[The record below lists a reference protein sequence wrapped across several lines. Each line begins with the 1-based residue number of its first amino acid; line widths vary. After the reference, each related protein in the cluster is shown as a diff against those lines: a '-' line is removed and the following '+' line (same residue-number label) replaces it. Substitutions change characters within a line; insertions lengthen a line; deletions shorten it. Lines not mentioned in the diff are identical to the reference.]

1 MTRRRANEVR
11 WAVALVVP
19 ALLLALS
26 QAGQDAGEKGTP
38 QQRRQSINNLKQIVL
53 ALHNYNDANKRLPA
67 AAHLDGQ
74 ARAQLGNPQLTA
86 EQLAKAKGKPLPL
99 LSWRVAILP
108 YIEEDALALY
118 RQFKLDQPWDSEDN
132 KMLIDKMPK
141 LYAPVCGK
149 TKEPGMTYYQVFVG
163 PEAPFNGTIAPTI
176 PGSFTDGLS
185 NTFLVVEAGEAVPW
199 TKPQDIPYD
208 AGKPLPKLGGLFAD
222 GWHVA
227 MADGLVRFVPRGADE
242 KAIRATIT
250 PRGGEVVELPG
261 KEIKRED

>member
-1 MTRRRANEVR
+1 
-11 WAVALVVP
+11 VP

-53 ALHNYNDANKRLPA
+53 AFHNYNDAFKRLPA
-67 AAHLDGQ
+67 AAHIDGQ
-74 ARAQLGNPQLTA
+74 VRAQLGNPQLTE
-86 EQLAKAKGKPLPL
+86 EQLAKANAKAKSKTLPL

-108 YIEEDALALY
+108 FIEEDALY
-118 RQFKLDQPWDSEDN
+118 REFKLDEPWDSEHN
-132 KMLIDKMPK
+132 KKLIAKMPK
-141 LYAPVCGK
+141 VFAPVRGK

-163 PEAPFNGTIAPTI
+163 PDAPFNGTIAPTI
-176 PGSFTDGLS
+176 PGSFTDGLA
-185 NTFLVVEAGEAVPW
+185 NTFLVAEAGEAVPW
-199 TKPQDIPYD
+199 TKPQDIPFD

-227 MADGLVRFVPRGADE
+227 MADGLVRFVPRGADA
-242 KAIRATIT
+242 KATRATIT

-261 KEIKRED
+261 KQIKRDD